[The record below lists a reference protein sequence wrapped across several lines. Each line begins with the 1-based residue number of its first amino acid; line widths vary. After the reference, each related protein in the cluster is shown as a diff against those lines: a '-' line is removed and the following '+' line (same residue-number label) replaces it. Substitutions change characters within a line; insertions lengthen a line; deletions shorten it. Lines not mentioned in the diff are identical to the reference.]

1 MKKII
6 ALVLC
11 AVMLLSFCACANTAK
26 KLTKAEVESA
36 LSGCDGVLEAKGKED
51 NVKSFTFTMT
61 DVSAEDLSDSDFL
74 QDAFTQTILHDA
86 FKMSGASSREIKAGK
101 ARVPVNCIFF
111 LIAGEDDLPS
121 IADLSEMA
129 VNIISKGETI
139 ERNGW
144 KLSATIDQKN
154 DSVTFKV
161 KK

>member
-74 QDAFTQTILHDA
+74 QDAFTRQCY
-86 FKMSGASSREIKAGK
+86 
-101 ARVPVNCIFF
+101 V
-111 LIAGEDDLPS
+111 
-121 IADLSEMA
+121 
-129 VNIISKGETI
+129 
-139 ERNGW
+139 
-144 KLSATIDQKN
+144 
-154 DSVTFKV
+154 
-161 KK
+161 